1 MGVVF
6 ACISPHG
13 SEIVPD
19 FSGDMFEAFAE
30 TRKGLEKLA
39 EIIRDKAIET
49 IVLATPHGLRLEATI
64 GVVISEFTEGSLQAN
79 GNVVKVRCTC
89 DRELARAILEN
100 AKKADIPAVGV
111 NYGTSEGPASC
122 MPLDWGALVPLWFL
136 IHRNS
141 NTPKVIIVTP
151 SREIPLQLLTR
162 FGQVIGET
170 AQASRKK
177 VAFVASADQGHA
189 HRTDGPYGFNS
200 SSREFDEMVKLAVL
214 ESDLRPLLN
223 LPRQFIEDAKPDS
236 VWQIA
241 ILQGILERFPMKGQL
256 LSYQIPTY
264 FGMLCAAF
272 QPQK

>member
-1 MGVVF
+1 
-6 ACISPHG
+6 
-13 SEIVPD
+13 
-19 FSGDMFEAFAE
+19 MFEAFAE

-79 GNVVKVRCTC
+79 GNVVKVRCIC

-100 AKKADIPAVGV
+100 AKKADISAVGV

-189 HRTDGPYGFNS
+189 HRADGPYGFNS

>member
-1 MGVVF
+1 VGVVF

-13 SEIVPD
+13 SEIIPD
-19 FSGDMFEAFAE
+19 LSGDMFEAFAE

-79 GNVVKVRCTC
+79 GNIVRVRCTC
-89 DRELARAILEN
+89 DRELAIAILEN
-100 AKKADIPAVGV
+100 AKKADLPAVGV
-111 NYGTSEGPASC
+111 SYGTNEGPASC

-189 HRTDGPYGFNS
+189 HRADGPYGFNS
-200 SSREFDEMVKLAVL
+200 SSREFDEMVNLAVL

-256 LSYQIPTY
+256 LSSQIPTY

>member
-13 SEIVPD
+13 SEIIPD
-19 FSGDMFEAFAE
+19 LSGDMFEAFAE

-100 AKKADIPAVGV
+100 AKKADLPAVGA

-189 HRTDGPYGFNS
+189 HRADGPYGFNS

>member
-1 MGVVF
+1 VGVVF

-13 SEIVPD
+13 SEIIPD
-19 FSGDMFEAFAE
+19 LSGDMFEAFAE

-100 AKKADIPAVGV
+100 AKKADLPAVGA

-189 HRTDGPYGFNS
+189 HRADGPYGFNS